1 MLYQLTLHLCWI
13 APSPGCPF
21 MLPFCRTKYCISEIM
36 RTMTAL
42 TFKIVLFIININ
54 FRTTPIYSCMGIF
67 SFGGRMNITLKIK
80 NNMNGM
86 ESWSEPYEVAVQEAS
101 NNPLI
106 THFSTSFET
115 FQVLFISIIN
125 RCLVE
130 SWIHKCIYNWFIHLW
145 NLFKKYIYIY

>member
-1 MLYQLTLHLCWI
+1 
-13 APSPGCPF
+13 
-21 MLPFCRTKYCISEIM
+21 
-36 RTMTAL
+36 MTAL

-67 SFGGRMNITLKIK
+67 NLGGRMNVTLKIK

-106 THFSTSFET
+106 AHFST
-115 FQVLFISIIN
+115 
-125 RCLVE
+125 
-130 SWIHKCIYNWFIHLW
+130 
-145 NLFKKYIYIY
+145 